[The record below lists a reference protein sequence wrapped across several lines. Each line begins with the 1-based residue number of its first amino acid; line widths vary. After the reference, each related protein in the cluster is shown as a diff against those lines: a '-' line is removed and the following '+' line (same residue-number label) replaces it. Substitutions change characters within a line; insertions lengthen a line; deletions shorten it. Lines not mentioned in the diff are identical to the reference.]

1 MARQNRVDF
10 ERVLARLHVDRI
22 LDSLGHQ
29 PVGVHVVI
37 VPATSTGTVWQ
48 DAAVLAVRDLRDS
61 RGLTPDRRDKI
72 DMDFTVEGVVDGED
86 AITPDYDVY
95 PALLRWEKG
104 IDSGLDNAA
113 CSVFFADVKEEE
125 EHTSLALA
133 DSVIRAELDIDLLI
147 LAAAQ
152 CDRQI
157 TEADAIVLAELPWR
171 RRRIALAS
179 ARPISETHR
188 LHLQAVA
195 AEEERKA
202 KEAKEAKEKAKK
214 PSERLV
220 PDVRPLGDM
229 HGFGAAQEWGLELAR
244 DIEDWRAGKITWAD
258 VDNGILMSG
267 PPGCGKTTF
276 ASSLARTLD
285 AHLVV
290 GSYATWIGTGDGH
303 QGDLIRSMR
312 QAFAEARAHAPS
324 VILID
329 EIDNFVARG
338 SIGHARSDEW
348 MRGIVNSLLECLDG
362 AIERAGVIVFGS
374 TNDPSGIDA
383 ALRRPGRLDRYV
395 EIPLPDAAARVA
407 ILEQHLGVKLPT
419 LSVLSSRTVGMS
431 GADLECCARD
441 ARRMARR
448 EGTEVNF
455 KHVFRTL
462 PKLERRSR
470 DELRQISVHEVGHAI
485 VAAALG
491 SSVEEVL
498 VTKEF
503 NPKLKSQGSQIEG
516 FAAIRQATGR
526 RDFRWF
532 SDRIAYILGGMEAE
546 KMMFGSHGDG
556 VSRDLAE
563 ATETA
568 TYAIASLGMG
578 ETLASDG
585 HRDAAALAQDRGID
599 PVLRRRVED
608 VLRDQSER
616 ARGILAQHRGAF
628 NELVEVLILRGKLDG
643 DDVHETIAA
652 YAQPQ
657 LPLTI

>member
-1 MARQNRVDF
+1 MARIDF
-10 ERVLARLHVDRI
+10 ERLVAKLHIDRI
-22 LDSLGHQ
+22 LDSLGFR
-29 PVGVHVVI
+29 PAGIYVVF
-37 VPATSTGTVWQ
+37 VPATSTATVWQ
-48 DAAVLAVRDLRDS
+48 DAAVLAVRDLRVS

-72 DMDFTVEGVVDGED
+72 DMDFTVEDVLDGED
-86 AITPDYDVY
+86 AITPDYDVF

-104 IDSGLDNAA
+104 IDSGLDNAP

-157 TEADAIVLAELPWR
+157 TEADAILLAELPWR

-179 ARPISETHR
+179 TRPISETHR

-220 PDVRPLGDM
+220 PDVPPLGDM
-229 HGFGAAQEWGLELAR
+229 HGFGAAQEWGLELAK
-244 DIEDWRAGKITWAD
+244 DIEDWRNGSISWTD
-258 VDNGILMSG
+258 VDNGILLSG

-276 ASSLARTLD
+276 AAALARTLD
-285 AHLVV
+285 AHLVI
-290 GSYATWIGTGDGH
+290 GSYSTWIANGDGH

-312 QAFAEARAHAPS
+312 AAFAEAREHAPS
-324 VILID
+324 VILVD
-329 EIDNFVARG
+329 EIDNFVSRG

-348 MRGIVNSLLECLDG
+348 MRGVVNSLLECLDG
-362 AIERAGVIVFGS
+362 AIERPGVVVVGA
-374 TNDPSGIDA
+374 TNDASGIDV
-383 ALRRPGRLDRYV
+383 ALRRPGRLDRHV

-407 ILEQHLGVKLPT
+407 ILKQHLGVELPT

-431 GADLECCARD
+431 GADLERCARD

-448 EGTEVNF
+448 EGTEVNL
-455 KHVFRTL
+455 KHVLRTL
-462 PKLERRSR
+462 PRLERRSR
-470 DELRQISVHEVGHAI
+470 DDIRQIATHEVGHAV

-491 SSVEEVL
+491 SRVEGVAIS
-498 VTKEF
+498 KEF
-503 NPKLKSQGSQIEG
+503 NPELKSQGSQVEG
-516 FAAIRQATGR
+516 FAAIRSATGR
-526 RDFRWF
+526 RDFQWF
-532 SDRIAYILGGMEAE
+532 ADRIAYILGGMEAE
-546 KMMFGSHGDG
+546 KLVFGSHGDG

-568 TYAIASLGMG
+568 TYALASLGMG
-578 ETLASDG
+578 DTLASDG
-585 HRDAAALAQDRGID
+585 HRDAAPLARARQYD

-608 VLRDQSER
+608 VLRDQAER
-616 ARGILAQHRGAF
+616 ARGILEQHRGAF
-628 NELVEVLILRGKLDG
+628 NELVEVLILRGELDG

-657 LPLTI
+657 LSLSI